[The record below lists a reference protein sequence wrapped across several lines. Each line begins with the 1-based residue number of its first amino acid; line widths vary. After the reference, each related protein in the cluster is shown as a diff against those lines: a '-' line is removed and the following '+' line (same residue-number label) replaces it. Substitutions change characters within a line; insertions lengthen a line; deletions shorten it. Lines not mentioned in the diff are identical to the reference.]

1 MIFLKQS
8 LKAYISNNANHQSS
22 NAIEKKNASNNTFTS
37 YTETR
42 VLQLHKNIKLD
53 NELSQYIDQQIKDL
67 RSEMEAFMEI
77 LENKLESK
85 LMNKFKSI

>member
-8 LKAYISNNANHQSS
+8 LKAYISYNSNHQNS
-22 NAIEKKNASNNTFTS
+22 NAIEKKNVSNNNITS

-53 NELSQYIDQQIKDL
+53 NELSKYIDQQIKEL
-67 RSEMEAFMEI
+67 RSEMETFMET
-77 LENKLESK
+77 LENKFESK
-85 LMNKFKSI
+85 LMKKFESI